1 MIKNAMTIDVE
12 DYFQVSAFETHIKKR
27 DWDAWECRVVE
38 NVDKILFILS
48 DHQIHATFFILGW
61 IAKKHPHLVKKI
73 AEQGHEIASH
83 GDEHDKIT
91 TLTPEKFL
99 IDIKNTKLLLE
110 DISGSKI
117 KGYRAP
123 SFSIDESN
131 FWAFDC
137 LAQAGYLYS
146 SSTYPISHDHYGI
159 PDGRRF
165 CFIDKSGIMEIPIS
179 TSRILGCNFP
189 ASGGGYFRLLPYGL
203 SRWLF
208 SQVNVR
214 DKEPVIFYFH
224 PWEIDLN
231 QPKIKNL
238 NIKTR
243 FRHYINISRMETKLI
258 RLFREFHWG
267 RMDEI
272 FLNAVG

>member
-1 MIKNAMTIDVE
+1 MTIDVE

-61 IAKKHPHLVKKI
+61 IAKKHPYLVKKI

-99 IDIKNTKLLLE
+99 IDIKKTKLLLE

-123 SFSIDESN
+123 SFSIDKSN

-165 CFIDKSGIMEIPIS
+165 CFIDRSGIMEIPIS

-272 FLNAVG
+272 FLKAVG